1 MVIKLSFS
9 RMSSS
14 NQSVLVLKSASYR
27 DIHSGPLLLK
37 SWKFE
42 ILDNN
47 DLAIRS
53 KLASLIFRNS
63 VKFSKYSQLS
73 KLKMGH
79 RKNFNFIFWSML
91 YISWN
96 VFKMGNLYEKYAF
109 DDQLK
114 IKKLHKN
121 AQFSNKGLFLKDLE
135 VKIWS
140 NRQRG
145 FGTWF
150 ESMVVEMVL
159 KLFHFVTFLRPDGSK
174 KAHFRDF
181 LTGLRQLNIPFWIIL
196 VKMILFWSKLT
207 IEYGHFIPNDIFLV
221 ILGSCFMTQVY
232 SNPSSNP
239 THDSGLMIQYD
250 SCFKILFVTVLF
262 SILFSSN

>member
-27 DIHSGPLLLK
+27 DIHAGPLLLK

-79 RKNFNFIFWSML
+79 RKNFKFFGARACFTFAEMCFKWAVYTRKVPTYIKNCTKMLNSATKGYFWK
-91 YISWN
+91 ISSWR
-96 VFKMGNLYEKYAF
+96 F
-109 DDQLK
+109 DLTGEEALALDLSPWWLKWLK
-114 IKKLHKN
+114 IVS
-121 AQFSNKGLFLKDLE
+121 FC
-135 VKIWS
+135 
-140 NRQRG
+140 
-145 FGTWF
+145 
-150 ESMVVEMVL
+150 
-159 KLFHFVTFLRPDGSK
+159 
-174 KAHFRDF
+174 
-181 LTGLRQLNIPFWIIL
+181 
-196 VKMILFWSKLT
+196 
-207 IEYGHFIPNDIFLV
+207 DIFETRWIKEGSFQGYSDRITSVEYSIFKSFGLKWSIFGLNWPSNMV
-221 ILGSCFMTQVY
+221 ISYQ
-232 SNPSSNP
+232 
-239 THDSGLMIQYD
+239 MIY
-250 SCFKILFVTVLF
+250 FWLF
-262 SILFSSN
+262 

>member
-79 RKNFNFIFWSML
+79 KKNCTGSH
-91 YISWN
+91 
-96 VFKMGNLYEKYAF
+96 
-109 DDQLK
+109 Q
-114 IKKLHKN
+114 KLHKN
-121 AQFSNKGLFLKDLE
+121 AQFSNKGWFLKDLE

-181 LTGLRQLNIPFWIIL
+181 LTGLRQLNIPF
-196 VKMILFWSKLT
+196 
-207 IEYGHFIPNDIFLV
+207 
-221 ILGSCFMTQVY
+221 
-232 SNPSSNP
+232 
-239 THDSGLMIQYD
+239 
-250 SCFKILFVTVLF
+250 
-262 SILFSSN
+262 

>member
-27 DIHSGPLLLK
+27 DIHAGPLLLK

-63 VKFSKYSQLS
+63 VKFLKYSQLS

-79 RKNFNFIFWSML
+79 RKNFKFFGARACFTFAEMCLKWAIHMKKTQWMT
-91 YISWN
+91 
-96 VFKMGNLYEKYAF
+96 NLTR
-109 DDQLK
+109 
-114 IKKLHKN
+114 KLHKN

-140 NRQRG
+140 NAEALALDLSP
-145 FGTWF
+145 WW
-150 ESMVVEMVL
+150 L
-159 KLFHFVTFLRPDGSK
+159 KWLKIVSFC
-174 KAHFRDF
+174 
-181 LTGLRQLNIPFWIIL
+181 
-196 VKMILFWSKLT
+196 
-207 IEYGHFIPNDIFLV
+207 DIFETRWIKEGSFQGYSDRITSVEYSIFKSFGLKWSFFGLKWPSNMV
-221 ILGSCFMTQVY
+221 ISYQ
-232 SNPSSNP
+232 
-239 THDSGLMIQYD
+239 MINF
-250 SCFKILFVTVLF
+250 SLF
-262 SILFSSN
+262 

>member
-53 KLASLIFRNS
+53 KLASLNFRNS
-63 VKFSKYSQLS
+63 VNSLKYSQLS

-79 RKNFNFIFWSML
+79 WENFQNSDSCSVPRLWHRTAKL
-91 YISWN
+91 R
-96 VFKMGNLYEKYAF
+96 
-109 DDQLK
+109 LK
-114 IKKLHKN
+114 TALSLIAQK
-121 AQFSNKGLFLKDLE
+121 AQFSTEKSFSKDLE

-150 ESMVVEMVL
+150 ESLVVEMVL

-174 KAHFRDF
+174 KAHFRDI
-181 LTGLRQLNIPFWIIL
+181 LTGLRQLNIPF
-196 VKMILFWSKLT
+196 
-207 IEYGHFIPNDIFLV
+207 
-221 ILGSCFMTQVY
+221 
-232 SNPSSNP
+232 
-239 THDSGLMIQYD
+239 
-250 SCFKILFVTVLF
+250 
-262 SILFSSN
+262 

>member
-27 DIHSGPLLLK
+27 DIHAGPLLLK

-79 RKNFNFIFWSML
+79 RKNFNFLEQEHALHLLKCVSNGQFIRERYQLTSKIAQKCSIQQQRVIFERSR
-91 YISWN
+91 
-96 VFKMGNLYEKYAF
+96 VE
-109 DDQLK
+109 
-114 IKKLHKN
+114 
-121 AQFSNKGLFLKDLE
+121 DL
-135 VKIWS
+135 I
-140 NRQRG
+140 
-145 FGTWF
+145 
-150 ESMVVEMVL
+150 
-159 KLFHFVTFLRPDGSK
+159 
-174 KAHFRDF
+174 
-181 LTGLRQLNIPFWIIL
+181 
-196 VKMILFWSKLT
+196 
-207 IEYGHFIPNDIFLV
+207 
-221 ILGSCFMTQVY
+221 
-232 SNPSSNP
+232 
-239 THDSGLMIQYD
+239 
-250 SCFKILFVTVLF
+250 
-262 SILFSSN
+262 